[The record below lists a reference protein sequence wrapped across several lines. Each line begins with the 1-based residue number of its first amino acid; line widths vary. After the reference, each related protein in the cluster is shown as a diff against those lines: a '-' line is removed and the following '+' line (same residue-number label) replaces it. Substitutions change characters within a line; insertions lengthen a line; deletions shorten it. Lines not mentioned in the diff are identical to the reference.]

1 MQFILCLL
9 MNDTG
14 GVTLKGKGRAAALM
28 TDAAVK
34 KHEKKCMGK
43 NTGSFLSDQ
52 FFFCMAGISGK

>member
-1 MQFILCLL
+1 

-14 GVTLKGKGRAAALM
+14 WVTLKGKGRAAALM

-52 FFFCMAGISGK
+52 FFVCMAGISGK